1 MEFVFRERKPDQ
13 LNNQNKCIILP
24 WIRIK
29 SGPLGVNLTLLYY
42 WVYRLQRRQ
51 ESTTKAVG
59 FNINIEIT
67 FSDFIILSDLR
78 TRLER
83 NSANSDRKSVMDVV
97 VNSRKEVPKRARQPP
112 KKMILYE
119 ADPGSPNK
127 GTKKD
132 IRKKDAAAQKFY
144 NVTSVPQAVEP
155 TTVQQNTASSMGP
168 NFIQPRYQPPSPGP
182 QYMPQ
187 YQPPLTHSSPPVQPP
202 LTHSSP
208 PAQPPCQPPLTHSSP
223 PVQPPL
229 THSSPPAQPQYP
241 PPSFQSNLSP
251 ITPLTSSHLEHPQHY
266 QPSNPLQQP
275 PILLDLDQQQNQK
288 IPSSTIAKER
298 FLETLYCPSILKS
311 TSVAPTVESQPSTS
325 ENESSSSCSDSS
337 ADTYIIERDPIPEYG
352 EPCVATESGNRAW
365 KPCKAC
371 RVEVAKLKQ
380 EKVTLEQVLCSISG
394 DQLQK
399 ARIFL
404 DKVQQIQA
412 QVGVATGSDR
422 QELYPGS
429 GLFLSSTRLAV
440 ILAEAKRDCLRLFHL
455 LFDEF
460 FKPEECQNAV
470 AFGKHGKVPEGKAV
484 LEKTKVDAILTYIMH
499 SGSLDGWTPV
509 EKTKVLEGQSGL
521 SAALTVHSASTEGTG
536 RAVNTQTQ
544 AVCELNRNQV
554 AITELLRKVDN
565 NMEKLSAGQAE
576 WIHHIRRN

>member
-1 MEFVFRERKPDQ
+1 MPRAHKRTER
-13 LNNQNKCIILP
+13 LNMK
-24 WIRIK
+24 K
-29 SGPLGVNLTLLYY
+29 
-42 WVYRLQRRQ
+42 RQ
-51 ESTTKAVG
+51 MTK
-59 FNINIEIT
+59 
-67 FSDFIILSDLR
+67 R
-78 TRLER
+78 
-83 NSANSDRKSVMDVV
+83 MDVV

-119 ADPGSPNK
+119 ADPGSPKDDQDGAFVFLMFEDGYTTKIYNMDDILNKDDKPIAHHRDLKPGDAVLAKWSDGKFYNAKVEYIGTADQTENPNK

-132 IRKKDAAAQKFY
+132 IGKKDAAAQRFY

-168 NFIQPRYQPPSPGP
+168 NFIQPKYQPPSPGP

-187 YQPPLTHSSPPVQPP
+187 YQPPLTHSSPP
-202 LTHSSP
+202 
-208 PAQPPCQPPLTHSSP
+208 AQPQCQPPLTHSSP
-223 PVQPPL
+223 PVQPQYQPPL
-229 THSSPPAQPQYP
+229 THSSPPAQPQYQPPLTCSPPPAQPQYQPPLTCSSPPAQPQYQPPLTHSSPPVQPQYQPPLTHSSPPVQPQYQPPLTHSSPPVQPQYP

-288 IPSSTIAKER
+288 IPSSTIAKES

-311 TSVAPTVESQPSTS
+311 ASVAPTVESQPSTS

-412 QVGVATGSDR
+412 QVGVATGSDK

-429 GLFLSSTRLAV
+429 GLFLSSTRLAA

-484 LEKTKVDAILTYIMH
+484 LEKTKVDAILSKDQIN
-499 SGSLDGWTPV
+499 LLIIV
-509 EKTKVLEGQSGL
+509 VL
-521 SAALTVHSASTEGTG
+521 V
-536 RAVNTQTQ
+536 
-544 AVCELNRNQV
+544 
-554 AITELLRKVDN
+554 
-565 NMEKLSAGQAE
+565 
-576 WIHHIRRN
+576 